1 MRGIS
6 GTDARVRVLDFWWMT
21 ELFSPQPIPKLTGR
35 SVRQGDQQVIE
46 WRPGQRLPWVHL
58 PPPPRR
64 GKQEQVWRHRV
75 YLGVYETE
83 ATYQFLHRMF
93 HEDTD
98 AYDER
103 RGGRSACAAVVL
115 DQDGRLLE
123 GSAVLSAALWAV
135 GRLCAPGPAD
145 PGWAVGFEKVQK
157 RLDDAVD
164 EFEGDRR
171 ERTGAERVLPQD
183 GESLVGLRDLAHR
196 CAVITDVDVLASPL
210 VVISSTAVSAKRAAD
225 AAESAVESDFLNS
238 LYLEDLSRVRA
249 QVAEGNL
256 GEALDTYLRPEGS
269 LRVGDRVDVRQH
281 PDVVDAATSI
291 TRLPKGRWPAKAT
304 HPLALSQQYAVNTAM
319 DTLAPGSGLMGV
331 NGPPG
336 TGKTTML
343 RDLLAG
349 NVVERARRLADLARP
364 GDAFVAGETIRWVAD
379 GHQREVPILRPELT
393 GFEMVVAS
401 ANNTAVE
408 NITVEIPS
416 RGAIDKAWHAKADYF
431 ADIATA
437 VLGGNTGPEADP
449 NADPEGPGAGA
460 WGLVAARLGRKK
472 FRSEF
477 RSAFWFDKSSGNNT
491 GNDTAKDK
499 ENDPALED
507 PATIRMQTRLGRWA
521 SNEVPHRSW
530 KQAREAFRT
539 AEERVDGLVAE
550 RRLAE
555 TRLADLP
562 RLADQVGLVAAEID
576 ETTSALRHLQGK
588 TRAAA
593 AGEKRAATDL
603 AAARE
608 RHARHISIKP
618 GIWETMFSL
627 GRAPREWRT
636 GLQPLLADLDAH
648 ESRHRPL
655 QDALDRLREEVRAG
669 EHTLETA
676 RGRHRTLLTR
686 HDELRTACARDRDR
700 YGEAYAGVDRS
711 EDERERRA
719 PWLDAELDEARSEL
733 FLAALDLHQDFLAN
747 GGWRVVKGMR
757 AAIDVVGGAHPAD
770 LEPHKLLAAWQFF
783 FLAVP
788 LVSTTFASLG
798 RMFAKL
804 ETEALGWLFIDE
816 AGQTSPQY
824 AVGGIW
830 RARRVISVGD
840 PLQLQPVVTIPKKA
854 QRDIAH
860 HYGIASTW
868 IPPEASVQTLAD
880 RVARYGTTLPQG
892 EEAVWV
898 SAPLRV
904 HRRCDDPM
912 FTLCNQ
918 IAYDGL
924 MVNGVYRRLD
934 DQESPDTFDALEGPI
949 VTRTRWLD
957 SPAPTPGTHLQPNQ
971 IERLKSAIA
980 YLHDKHQ
987 IGYADM
993 IAISP
998 FRSVANVL
1006 EDLPATTYPGL
1017 VAGTIHTAQ
1026 GKEADV
1032 VFLVLGGDPDSPGA
1046 KAWAASSVNLVNVAA
1061 SRAKRRLYVI
1071 GDREAWSKYNYF
1083 RQLASATK

>member
-21 ELFSPQPIPKLTGR
+21 ELFSPQQIPKPTGR
-35 SVRQGDQQVIE
+35 SARPGDQQVIE
-46 WRPGQRLPWVHL
+46 WRPGQRLPWEHL
-58 PPPPRR
+58 PPPPPR
-64 GKQEQVWRHRV
+64 GKQEQVWRHQV

-93 HEDTD
+93 YEDTD

-115 DQDGRLLE
+115 DQDGRLLV

-145 PGWAVGFEKVQK
+145 PGWAVGFEKAQK

-164 EFEGDRR
+164 EVEGDRR
-171 ERTGAERVLPQD
+171 ERAGAERVLPQD
-183 GESLVGLRDLAHR
+183 GESLVGLRDLAHQ
-196 CAVITDVDVLASPL
+196 CAVIADVEVLASPL
-210 VVISSTAVSAKRAAD
+210 VIISSTAVSAKRAAD

-249 QVAEGNL
+249 QVADGNL
-256 GEALDTYLRPEGS
+256 GRALDTYLRPEGS

-319 DTLAPGSGLMGV
+319 DTLAPASGLMGV

-349 NVVERARRLADLARP
+349 NVVERARRLAGLARP
-364 GDAFVAGETIRWVAD
+364 GEAFLPGETVRWVAD
-379 GHQREVPILRPELT
+379 GHEREVPLLRPELT

-408 NITVEIPS
+408 NVTVEIPS
-416 RGAIDKAWHAKADYF
+416 RGAIDEAWRSRADYF

-437 VLGGNTGPEADP
+437 VLGEDADP
-449 NADPEGPGAGA
+449 DDSISGA
-460 WGLVAARLGRKK
+460 WGLVAARLGRKS
-472 FRSEF
+472 FRTEF
-477 RSAFWFDKSSGNNT
+477 RSKFWFDQKS
-491 GNDTAKDK
+491 GNDTGA
-499 ENDPALED
+499 ED
-507 PATIRMQTRLGRWA
+507 PAVLGMQKRLSRWA
-521 SNEVPHRSW
+521 GKEVPHRSW
-530 KQAREAFRT
+530 KQAREAFGR
-539 AEERVDGLVAE
+539 AEKRVDELVEE

-555 TRLADLP
+555 SRLAEVP
-562 RLADQVGLVAAEID
+562 RLADQVGLVVVEID
-576 ETTSALRHLQGK
+576 VTTLALTHLRGK
-588 TRAAA
+588 ARAAA
-593 AGEKRAATDL
+593 AGEKRAASDL
-603 AAARE
+603 ASAGE
-608 RHARHISIKP
+608 RHARHLSIKP
-618 GIWETMFSL
+618 GVLETIFSF
-627 GRAPREWRT
+627 GRVLREWRT
-636 GLQPLLADLDAH
+636 NLQPLLADLDAH
-648 ESRHRPL
+648 ETRHRSL
-655 QDALDRLREEVRAG
+655 QEALDRVREEVTAREYA
-669 EHTLETA
+669 LESA
-676 RGRHRTLLTR
+676 RGRHRTLLVR
-686 HDELRTACARDRDR
+686 QDELRAICAGDRDR
-700 YGEAYAGVDRS
+700 YREAYPGVGRS
-711 EDERERRA
+711 DDEREGRA
-719 PWLDAELDEARSEL
+719 PWLDAELDAARSEL
-733 FLAALDLHQDFLAN
+733 FLAALSLHEDFLAN
-747 GGWRVVKGMR
+747 GGWTVVKGMR

-804 ETEALGWLFIDE
+804 EAEAFGWLFVDE

-840 PLQLQPVVTIPKKA
+840 PLQLQPFVTIPKKA

-860 HYGIASTW
+860 HYGIAPIW

-880 RVARYGTTLPQG
+880 RIARYGTTLPQG
-892 EEAVWV
+892 DESVWV
-898 SAPLRV
+898 SVPLRV

-912 FTLCNQ
+912 FTLCNE

-924 MVNGVYRRLD
+924 MVNGVYRKLD
-934 DQESPDTFDALEGPI
+934 DQKSPDTFDALEGPI

-957 SPAPTPGTHLQPNQ
+957 EPAPHPGTHLQPNQ
-971 IERLKSAIA
+971 IERLKVAIA
-980 YLHDKHQ
+980 YLHKKHQ
-987 IGYADM
+987 VRYADM

-1006 EDLPATTYPGL
+1006 EHLTATHPGL
-1017 VAGTIHTAQ
+1017 VSGTIHTAQ

-1032 VFLVLGGDPDSPGA
+1032 VFLILGGDPDKPSA

-1061 SRAKRRLYVI
+1061 SRAKRRLYII
-1071 GDREAWSKYNYF
+1071 GDRQAWSQHNYF
-1083 RQLASATK
+1083 RQLAAATK

>member
-6 GTDARVRVLDFWWMT
+6 GTDALVRVLDFWWMT
-21 ELFSPQPIPKLTGR
+21 ELFSPQQIPKPIGR
-35 SVRQGDQQVIE
+35 SARPGEQQVIE
-46 WRPGQRLPWVHL
+46 WRPGQRLPWEHL

-64 GKQEQVWRHRV
+64 GKQEQVWRHQV

-115 DQDGRLLE
+115 DQDGRILE

-145 PGWAVGFEKVQK
+145 PGWAVGFDKAQK

-164 EFEGDRR
+164 ELEGDRR
-171 ERTGAERVLPQD
+171 ERAGAERVLPQD
-183 GESLVGLRDLAHR
+183 GESLVCLRDLANR
-196 CAVITDVDVLASPL
+196 CAALADVEMLNSPL

-225 AAESAVESDFLNS
+225 AAETAVESDFLNS
-238 LYLEDLSRVRA
+238 LYLEDLSLVRA
-249 QVAEGNL
+249 QVADGNL
-256 GEALDTYLRPEGS
+256 GEALDTYLRPEAS
-269 LRVGDRVDVRQH
+269 LKVDDRVDVRQH

-304 HPLALSQQYAVNTAM
+304 HPLALSQQYAVNTTM
-319 DTLAPGSGLMGV
+319 DTLAPASGLMGV

-349 NVVERARRLADLARP
+349 NVVERARRLAGLASP
-364 GDAFVAGETIRWVAD
+364 GEAFITGETIRWVAD
-379 GHQREVPILRPELT
+379 GHERELPRLRAELT

-416 RGAIDKAWHAKADYF
+416 RGAIDEAWHTRADYF

-437 VLGGNTGPEADP
+437 VLGQNT
-449 NADPEGPGAGA
+449 DPEDPRAGA

-477 RSAFWFDKSSGNNT
+477 RSKFWFDKLSGH
-491 GNDTAKDK
+491 DTAAD
-499 ENDPALED
+499 DPAVLG
-507 PATIRMQTRLGRWA
+507 MQKRLSRWA
-521 SNEVPHRSW
+521 GKEVPHRSW

-539 AEERVDGLVAE
+539 AEKRVDELIEE
-550 RRLAE
+550 RRLAAS
-555 TRLADLP
+555 RLADLP
-562 RLADQVGLVAAEID
+562 RLTERVGLAAAEID
-576 ETTSALRHLQGK
+576 ETTSALTQLKGK
-588 TRAAA
+588 ARAAT

-603 AAARE
+603 AQAAE
-608 RHARHISIKP
+608 RHARHMSAKP
-618 GIWETMFSL
+618 GVLETIFSF
-627 GRAPREWRT
+627 GRALREWRT
-636 GLQPLLADLDAH
+636 GLRPLVTDLDAH
-648 ESRHRPL
+648 ESRHRSL
-655 QDALDRLREEVRAG
+655 QGALDRVREEVAAC
-669 EHTLETA
+669 EHALESA
-676 RGRHRTLLTR
+676 RGCHRTLLAR
-686 HDELRTACARDRDR
+686 QDELRTACARDRDR
-700 YGEAYAGVDRS
+700 YREAYPGVDRAD
-711 EDERERRA
+711 DEREGRA
-719 PWLDAELDEARSEL
+719 PWLDAELDTARSEL
-733 FLAALDLHQDFLAN
+733 FLAALSLHEDFLAN
-747 GGWRVVKGMR
+747 GGWRVVRGMR

-816 AGQTSPQY
+816 AGQTAPQY

-860 HYGIASTW
+860 HYGIAPAW

-892 EEAVWV
+892 EESVWV

-924 MVNGVYRRLD
+924 MVNGVYRKLD
-934 DQESPDTFDALEGPI
+934 DQKNPDTFDALEGPI

-957 SPAPTPGTHLQPNQ
+957 EPAPNPGTHLQPNQ
-971 IERLKSAIA
+971 IERLKVAIA
-980 YLHDKHQ
+980 YLHEKHE

-998 FRSVANVL
+998 FRSVANAL
-1006 EDLPATTYPGL
+1006 EQLAATYPG
-1017 VAGTIHTAQ
+1017 VIAGTIHTAQ
-1026 GKEADV
+1026 GREADV
-1032 VFLVLGGDPDSPGA
+1032 VFLVLGGDPDKPSA

-1061 SRAKRRLYVI
+1061 SRAKRRLYII
-1071 GDREAWSKYNYF
+1071 GDRQAWSKHNYF
-1083 RQLASATK
+1083 RQLAAATK